1 MGGNQAE
8 EGMLTDQVARQNFLM
23 ILKFIILAVADDPF
37 CDGPSKPSNS
47 GYSTPL

>member
-8 EGMLTDQVARQNFLM
+8 EGMLTDQVAKQNFLM
-23 ILKFIILAVADDPF
+23 ILKFTILAVADDPF
-37 CDGPSKPSNS
+37 CDRPSKPSNS